1 MTLPTEDYREVLRRR
16 YSEFHAQTA
25 ANPPSAALFDYYDRV
40 HRLTFG
46 ALLPADRNA
55 AILELGC
62 GTGSF
67 LHFLRSAG
75 YAKAVGVDSDESSIA
90 TARKL
95 GVAGAEVGDAY
106 ERLARS
112 PGAYDAIVAIDVLE
126 HFRKDELFP
135 LLRAIHAALRPGG
148 VLIWRAPNAAAPFF
162 GRIRYGDL
170 THENAFTRQSA
181 YQLMTAAGFDS
192 VEARGEK
199 PVATGARSLLRA
211 ALWAAIGLLAR
222 VYLFAESYET
232 APVLEPNLIVRARRP

>member
-1 MTLPTEDYREVLRRR
+1 MTPPKEDYREVLRRR

-25 ANPPSAALFDYYDRV
+25 AQPPSASLFDYYDRV

-46 ALLPADRNA
+46 ALLPQDRNA
-55 AILELGC
+55 AIFELGC
-62 GTGSF
+62 GAGSF
-67 LHFLRSAG
+67 LHFLS
-75 YAKAVGVDSDESSIA
+75 GVDTDESSIA

-95 GVAGAEVGDAY
+95 GIPGAEVGDAY
-106 ERLARS
+106 ERLTRE

-135 LLRAIHAALRPGG
+135 LLRAIHGALRPGG
-148 VLIWRAPNAAAPFF
+148 VLIWRAPNAAGPFF

-181 YQLMTAAGFDS
+181 YQLMTAAGFDC
-192 VEARGEK
+192 VETRGEK
-199 PVATGARSLLRA
+199 PVVTGARSLLRA
-211 ALWAAIGLLAR
+211 ALWAGIGLLAR
-222 VYLFAESYET
+222 VYLFAESFET

>member
-40 HRLTFG
+40 YRKTFG
-46 ALLPADRNA
+46 PLLPADRNA
-55 AILELGC
+55 AVFELGC

-67 LHFLRSAG
+67 LHYLRAEG
-75 YAKAVGVDSDESSIA
+75 YAKIVGVDSDESSIE

-95 GVAGAEVGDAY
+95 GIQGAEAGDAY
-106 ERLARS
+106 ERLSREKA
-112 PGAYDAIVAIDVLE
+112 AYDAIVAIDVLE
-126 HFRKDELFP
+126 HFRKEELFP
-135 LLRAIHAALRPGG
+135 LLRAIHGALRPGG
-148 VLIWRAPNAAAPFF
+148 VFIWRVPNAATPFF

-192 VEARGEK
+192 ILTRGEK
-199 PVATGARSLLRA
+199 PVVTGARSLLRA
-211 ALWAAIGLLAR
+211 VLWAGIGVLAR
-222 VYLFAESYET
+222 IYLFAESFET
-232 APVLEPNLIVRARRP
+232 SPVLEPNLIVRARRP